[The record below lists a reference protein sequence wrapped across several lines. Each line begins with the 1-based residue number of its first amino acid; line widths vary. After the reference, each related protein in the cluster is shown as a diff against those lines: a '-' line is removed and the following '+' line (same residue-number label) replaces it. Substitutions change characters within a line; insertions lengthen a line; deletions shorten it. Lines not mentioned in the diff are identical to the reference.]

1 MVRIDK
7 MQLQNKI
14 ETFFALVRAGLCEKE
29 VQLLPFGEIDFS
41 EICRLAEE
49 QSVVGLIAAG
59 LEHCSD
65 VKVPQEVGLNM
76 AGSVLQLEQRNIA
89 MNSFVEK
96 LYGEMQRMNIYS
108 ILVKGQGIAQCYK
121 RPLWRVP
128 GDVDLLLNED
138 EYERAKE
145 WVGSFGHIIED
156 ENKFKK
162 HILYRVNSWDVELHG
177 TLRGELGGRID
188 KTIDEVQNDIFYG
201 GSVRSWLNGTT
212 TIFLPAPDNDV
223 IFVFAHILQHFFRGG
238 IGLRQI
244 CDWCRLLWTYRETLD
259 LKLLESRIKKAGIMS
274 EWHAFAVLAVD
285 TLGMP
290 EDAVPFYSPA
300 MKWKRKSRRICHY
313 VMEVGNFGFNR
324 DLSYKSKS
332 SFLIRMIK
340 SLRLRTGDFIKQVRV
355 FPLDSVRAFFYVWK
369 TGFNVVGRKL
379 KE

>member
-1 MVRIDK
+1 MVGIDK

-14 ETFFALVRAGLCEKE
+14 ETFFALVRAGLWEKE

-76 AGSVLQLEQRNIA
+76 AGSVLLLEQRNTS
-89 MNSFVEK
+89 MNAFVGK
-96 LYGEMQRMNIYS
+96 LYGEMQKMNMYS
-108 ILVKGQGIAQCYK
+108 ILVKGQGIAQCYE
-121 RPLWRVP
+121 RPLWRAP
-128 GDVDLLLNED
+128 GDVDLLLNGD
-138 EYERAKE
+138 NYESAKE

-244 CDWCRLLWTYRETLD
+244 CDWCRLLWTYCETLD
-259 LKLLESRIKKAGIMS
+259 LKLLEKRLKKMGIMS
-274 EWHAFAVLAVD
+274 EWHAFAALAVD
-285 TLGMP
+285 KLGMP
-290 EDAVPFYSPA
+290 VDAMPFYSPA
-300 MKWKRKSRRICHY
+300 VKWKRKSRRICDY
-313 VMEVGNFGFNR
+313 IIEVGNFGFNR

-332 SFLIRMIK
+332 PFLMRMI
-340 SLRLRTGDFIKQVRV
+340 
-355 FPLDSVRAFFYVWK
+355 
-369 TGFNVVGRKL
+369 
-379 KE
+379 

>member
-1 MVRIDK
+1 
-7 MQLQNKI
+7 MQSQNKLDA
-14 ETFFALVRAGLCEKE
+14 FFALVGAGLWEKE
-29 VQLLPFGEIDFS
+29 VQLLPFEDIDIS
-41 EICRLAEE
+41 EIYRLAEE
-49 QSVVGLIAAG
+49 QSVVGLVAAG
-59 LEHCSD
+59 LEHCTD
-65 VKVPQEVGLNM
+65 VKIPQDVALNI
-76 AGSVLQLEQRNIA
+76 AGSVLLLEQRNTS
-89 MNSFVEK
+89 MNAFVRK
-96 LYGEMQRMNIYS
+96 LYGEMQKMDMYS
-108 ILVKGQGIAQCYK
+108 ILVKGQGIAQCYE
-121 RPLWRVP
+121 RPLWRAP
-128 GDVDLLLNED
+128 GDVDLLLNGD
-138 EYERAKE
+138 NYESAKE
-145 WVGSFGHIIED
+145 WVGFFGQIIED

-188 KTIDEVQNDIFYG
+188 KTIDEVQNDVFYG

-259 LKLLESRIKKAGIMS
+259 LKLLEKRLKKMGIMS
-274 EWHAFAVLAVD
+274 EWHAFAALAVD
-285 TLGMP
+285 ALGMP
-290 EDAVPFYSPA
+290 EDAMPFYSPA
-300 MKWKRKSRRICHY
+300 MKWKRKSRRICDY

-355 FPLDSVRAFFYVWK
+355 FPIDSVRAFFYVWK
-369 TGFNVVGRKL
+369 TGLNVVGRKL